1 MQPLNQLH
9 CFQQHN
15 STATPPTIRAYYS
28 LVVSAYFPKLN
39 TELRKYPPIL
49 CSDFIQ
55 KQAWERTHPFK
66 NCVIPSVPYYTHIHT
81 YTYSTYIRKYI
92 HTYVHIYIYTYIRI
106 YIHTYIHT
114 YILFFGLSST
124 FGKYSFVVLPL
135 VVCVQFLC
143 QFLTLSSS
151 NSLVTTLFG
160 ILLYSHTK
168 LHGNGNGT
176 RKNKSV
182 PTPI

>member
-1 MQPLNQLH
+1 MPDVQPLNQLH

-106 YIHTYIHT
+106 YIHTYVHT
-114 YILFFGLSST
+114 YIHTFFWPFFYVWEIFFCCASFGGLCPVSSLRHIHDP
-124 FGKYSFVVLPL
+124 VL
-135 VVCVQFLC
+135 
-143 QFLTLSSS
+143 LSQDRNYTCFFSTVIAQT
-151 NSLVTTLFG
+151 NPPKKQLG
-160 ILLYSHTK
+160 
-168 LHGNGNGT
+168 
-176 RKNKSV
+176 
-182 PTPI
+182 